1 MHPWVDKPKSSPT
14 GAKSPSI
21 EIDYGRATARP
32 LLKESTMRIT
42 TKALLC
48 SLTSLLATACAP
60 IGERGDD
67 NDGPDAGTDGGSAST
82 VCDNYEQRSL
92 DLTISG
98 DAGFTGLP
106 TKCWKLNGRLTLTGP
121 AVTSLAKLG
130 DLREVS
136 DLVIDGTALTKLDT
150 KAALQVSGDIT
161 IKNNNSLTDIAN
173 LSLTP
178 YVDSIVVEY
187 NQALTSLGGLSKAG
201 IITGATS
208 IRNNA
213 KLATVALGSVT
224 RFEGG
229 LTISDNAALKSLDL
243 KALVSIGNFVIK
255 NNGALTS
262 IGSMPALEY
271 IHGSLTIDNNDALT
285 TLDNTMMAGSTWAD
299 RKVQVDFAV
308 SVTNNAALTEI
319 GAVAHFTRIGGSAT
333 ITGNGQLT
341 FCEAREVDC
350 CVNVSS
356 GLIDAN
362 KTTSC
367 NTSGY
372 SWCNQE
378 LGYCP
383 Y

>member
-1 MHPWVDKPKSSPT
+1 MHPSVDKPTSAPT
-14 GAKSPSI
+14 PVENPST
-21 EIDYGRATARP
+21 EIDYARATARP

-42 TKALLC
+42 IKALLC
-48 SLTSLLATACAP
+48 SLLATACAP
-60 IGERGDD
+60 IGEHGGD
-67 NDGPDAGTDGGSAST
+67 DGPDAGTDAGSAST

-98 DAGFTGLP
+98 DAGFNGLP
-106 TKCWKLNGRLTLTGP
+106 TKCWKLNGKLTLSGP

-130 DLREVS
+130 DLREVR
-136 DLVIDGTALTKLDT
+136 DLIIDNTALAKLDSKST
-150 KAALQVSGDIT
+150 LQVSSTVT
-161 IKNNNSLTDIAN
+161 IKNNPSLADLAN
-173 LSLTP
+173 LTLAPEVAALT
-178 YVDSIVVEY
+178 VEY
-187 NQALTSLGGLSKAG
+187 NSALTTLGGLSKAVVV
-201 IITGATS
+201 TGATT

-213 KLATVALGSVT
+213 KLTSIALGSAT
-224 RFEGG
+224 RLEGG
-229 LTISDNAALKSLDL
+229 IAISDNAALKSLDL
-243 KALVSIGNFVIK
+243 HSLASTRDFTIK
-255 NNGALTS
+255 NNAALTS
-262 IGSMPALEY
+262 LGSMPALEF
-271 IHGSLTIDNNDALT
+271 IHGSLTIDNNDALS

-299 RKVQVDFAV
+299 RKVQVDLSV

-319 GAVAHFTRIGGSAT
+319 GAVAHFLRIGGSAT

-362 KTTSC
+362 KTTTC
-367 NTSGY
+367 GTSGY